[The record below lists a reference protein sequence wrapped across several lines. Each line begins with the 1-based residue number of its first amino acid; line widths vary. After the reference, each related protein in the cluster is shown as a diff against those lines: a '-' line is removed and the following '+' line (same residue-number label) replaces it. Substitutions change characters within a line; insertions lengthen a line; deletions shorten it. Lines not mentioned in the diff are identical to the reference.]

1 MPSKVLAVIPARG
14 GSKRVSRKNIRE
26 VNGRPLI
33 AHAINQAENAESVDR
48 AIVSTDSPKIKQVA
62 RKFGGEAPFTR
73 PAELATDTASL
84 SGTITHALEWAENQG
99 QEYDIVCAL
108 QTTSPL
114 RTPNDIDSTIS
125 RLIETGSESCISISE
140 YDASPLWAVT
150 TGDNGYL
157 EEYFEKG
164 ELWAD
169 EPTRSQDLP
178 EFFHPNGA
186 VFASKTAAWKKCESF
201 YTPKTVGY
209 EMPPERSLDIDEP
222 WELELIRRIME

>member
-33 AHAINQAENAESVDR
+33 AHAIDQAKNAESVDR

-62 RKFGGEAPFTR
+62 REFGGDAPFTR
-73 PAELATDTASL
+73 PEELATDTATI
-84 SGTITHALEWAENQG
+84 SGTITHALDWADNQG

-114 RTPNDIDSTIS
+114 RTPSDIDSTIS
-125 RLIETGSESCISISE
+125 RLIATDSESCISVSK

-157 EEYFEKG
+157 EEFFEKG
-164 ELWAD
+164 ALWAD
-169 EPTRSQDLP
+169 EPMRSQDLP
-178 EFFHPNGA
+178 ELFHPNGS
-186 VFASKTAAWKKCESF
+186 VFASTTAAWRKHESF
-201 YTPKTVGY
+201 YTPKTVEY
-209 EMPPERSLDIDEP
+209 KMPPERSLDIDEP
-222 WELELIRRIME
+222 WELELVRSIME